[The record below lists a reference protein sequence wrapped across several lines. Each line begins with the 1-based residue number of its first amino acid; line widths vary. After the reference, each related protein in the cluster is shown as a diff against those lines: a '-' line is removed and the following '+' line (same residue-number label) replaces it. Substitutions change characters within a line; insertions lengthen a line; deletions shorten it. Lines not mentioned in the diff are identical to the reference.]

1 MTQLSD
7 NAITVLEKRYL
18 LRDNEGNIIES
29 PDDMFKRVAYHITK
43 AEDNYNTSQEDKAE
57 IEQLFY
63 EAMSELRF
71 LPNSPTL
78 MNAGCRF
85 NQLSACFVVPIE
97 DSMES
102 IFDAIKNAALVNKS
116 GGGCIAKG
124 SNVVTVNGVK
134 KIEDVKI
141 GDTVYCVNE
150 KDSTFTQS
158 KVKATHIYDSK
169 DKNILKIILEANSEV
184 ITTDWHP
191 FAVLTDKGIEYKRA
205 DHLSLNDLVIS
216 GEAYNIKKFSNYYWL
231 LGLIISD
238 GAFDSTKNG
247 TRLRIL
253 KSNEDV
259 IHRAA
264 DCIGIKYRKANDKR
278 YQTDTWEMTKC
289 GSYVDNEFSHLFKSN
304 NKWKKAKIAFIPKD
318 VFSAAYYERASF
330 VAGLFDGDASY
341 NKEKGRI
348 DYVTV
353 SYKLANDLQCLLSTL
368 GIESNRRKRRYKQ
381 KNWNDIYEIQI
392 KCYPGIL
399 EDIIKNTCRYN
410 HEDIRWAGFNGIKF
424 PKKFKEYLPY
434 KGKEYQKPV
443 FILGKS
449 INLHQYYCSGILSK
463 SSAITV
469 LNNVLSD
476 CGIWKIWKKYLPGA
490 KKVTSISTYDKP
502 ITLHDLTVENSKT
515 YLAGTKGSPVII
527 HNTGFSFSK
536 IRHKNSPVNSTNGIA
551 SGPVSFIKVFNT
563 ATEQVKQGGVRRGA
577 NMAVLRV
584 DHPDIMEFITCKRD
598 SEEFNNFNFSVGVT
612 DEFMNAVLSKS
623 DFDLIA
629 PHTREVIETIPA
641 LDIYNA
647 IIDNAWYNG
656 EPGIIFLD
664 EFNRHNP
671 TPNIPI
677 EATNPCG
684 EAGLLSWEACNLG
697 SINLSKFISHLEDEV
712 FLEYDSLKETVW
724 TAIRF
729 LDNVIDMSEF
739 PLPQITE
746 MVRKNRKVGLGVM
759 GFADILYALKIPYNS
774 KEALKL
780 AEDIMSFIHCEAWK
794 ASAALGNERGV
805 FPNYENS
812 IYNYYDAPK
821 YRNAITT
828 IIAPTG
834 SLSMIAN
841 CSSGIEPLFGLA
853 YIKNVMDG
861 EKLLMVNEQ
870 FEQVAKERGFYS
882 KELME
887 KIARKGSLQNIEDI
901 PDDIKKIFVISHDIE
916 PEYHVKM
923 QAAFQKYTDN
933 AVSKTCNMPNN
944 TTKEDIDRIYRL
956 AYESHCKGITVYRD
970 GSRDKQVLSFDKKQ
984 CESISVT
991 PKERPQTL
999 PGYTTNIKTGMGDL
1013 YVTVS
1018 ELNGHPFEV
1027 FATIGKSGKSV
1038 TAKTEA
1044 IGRLISLALRSGI
1057 PVDKII
1063 NQLKGI
1069 IGEYPIFSDG
1079 RLIQSIPD
1087 AISYILSE
1095 KYCIES
1101 DGNECTLTKT
1111 KCPECGENI
1120 VFEENCYK
1128 CYSCGYSKCG

>member
-1 MTQLSD
+1 MAQLTD
-7 NAITVLEKRYL
+7 NAITVLKRRYL
-18 LRDNEGNIIES
+18 LRDNDGNIIETS
-29 PDDMFKRVAYHITK
+29 DDMFKRVAYHISQ

-102 IFDAIKNAALVNKS
+102 IFDAIKNAALITKS
-116 GGGCIAKG
+116 GGGVG
-124 SNVVTVNGVK
+124 
-134 KIEDVKI
+134 
-141 GDTVYCVNE
+141 Y
-150 KDSTFTQS
+150 
-158 KVKATHIYDSK
+158 
-169 DKNILKIILEANSEV
+169 
-184 ITTDWHP
+184 
-191 FAVLTDKGIEYKRA
+191 
-205 DHLSLNDLVIS
+205 
-216 GEAYNIKKFSNYYWL
+216 
-231 LGLIISD
+231 
-238 GAFDSTKNG
+238 
-247 TRLRIL
+247 
-253 KSNEDV
+253 
-259 IHRAA
+259 
-264 DCIGIKYRKANDKR
+264 
-278 YQTDTWEMTKC
+278 
-289 GSYVDNEFSHLFKSN
+289 
-304 NKWKKAKIAFIPKD
+304 
-318 VFSAAYYERASF
+318 
-330 VAGLFDGDASY
+330 
-341 NKEKGRI
+341 
-348 DYVTV
+348 
-353 SYKLANDLQCLLSTL
+353 
-368 GIESNRRKRRYKQ
+368 
-381 KNWNDIYEIQI
+381 
-392 KCYPGIL
+392 
-399 EDIIKNTCRYN
+399 
-410 HEDIRWAGFNGIKF
+410 
-424 PKKFKEYLPY
+424 
-434 KGKEYQKPV
+434 
-443 FILGKS
+443 
-449 INLHQYYCSGILSK
+449 
-463 SSAITV
+463 
-469 LNNVLSD
+469 
-476 CGIWKIWKKYLPGA
+476 
-490 KKVTSISTYDKP
+490 
-502 ITLHDLTVENSKT
+502 
-515 YLAGTKGSPVII
+515 
-527 HNTGFSFSK
+527 SFSK
-536 IRHKNSPVNSTNGIA
+536 IRHKNSQVKSTNGVA
-551 SGPVSFIKVFNT
+551 SGPVSFIKVFNS
-563 ATEQVKQGGVRRGA
+563 ATEQIKQGGKRRGA

-598 SEEFNNFNFSVGVT
+598 NEEFNNFNFSVGVT
-612 DEFMNAVLSKS
+612 DKFMQAVYDKS

-629 PHTREVIETIPA
+629 PHTGEIVESIPA

-647 IIDNAWYNG
+647 IIENAWYNG

-664 EFNRHNP
+664 EVNRHNP
-671 TPNIPI
+671 TPDISI

-684 EAGLLSWEACNLG
+684 ESPLLPNEACNLG
-697 SINLSKFISHLEDEV
+697 SINLSKFISHSYDKIY
-712 FLEYDSLKETVW
+712 FDYDSLKETVW

-746 MVRKNRKVGLGVM
+746 VVKLNRKIGLGVM
-759 GFADILYALKIPYNS
+759 GFANVLYALKIPYNS
-774 KEALKL
+774 KKALKL
-780 AEDIMSFIHCEAWK
+780 AEEIMSFIHSEAWK
-794 ASAALGNERGV
+794 ASEALGNERGV
-805 FPNYENS
+805 FPNYKNS
-812 IYNYYDAPK
+812 IYNFYDAPN

-870 FEQVAKERGFYS
+870 FEQIAKERGFYS
-882 KELME
+882 KKLME
-887 KIARKGSLQNIEDI
+887 EIAQKGSLQNINGI

-916 PEYHVKM
+916 PEYHVKI
-923 QAAFQKYTDN
+923 QAAFQMYTDN
-933 AVSKTCNMPNN
+933 AVSKTCNMPNSA
-944 TTKEDIDRIYRL
+944 TKEDIDRIYRF

-984 CESISVT
+984 CENIPVT
-991 PKERPQTL
+991 PKERPKTL

-1018 ELNGHPFEV
+1018 ELNGQPFEV